1 MIRSRL
7 ENYVLSCGG
16 GSSLDCTEAESRE
29 EASDAVDRGR
39 SLQSEAR
46 RERSSMKLSCVP
58 VRAVFLISVEFDLDL
73 IVRGFESTVARLCN
87 AAMVA
92 ATNEPPRPSSRMFWF
107 KMNGAYTNT
116 ADKRAR
122 K

>member
-1 MIRSRL
+1 M
-7 ENYVLSCGG
+7 LS
-16 GSSLDCTEAESRE
+16 SVT
-29 EASDAVDRGR
+29 GR
-39 SLQSEAR
+39 S
-46 RERSSMKLSCVP
+46 
-58 VRAVFLISVEFDLDL
+58 VFLISTEFDLDL
-73 IVRGFESTVARLCN
+73 TARGFESTVPRLCN